1 MKWKVRKSSMRSTY
15 FVIGPLAKCLLKMN
29 LFTVISQIF
38 SLLSGNVCFE
48 RILWL
53 AGSTRLPL
61 PKSCMKKIHMQE
73 NTQKKSCRKI
83 YLMKT
88 CTLIFLLLDWIIS
101 ICTATYLQLKY
112 WKIIRWAA
120 TNYCWLLYRHMTALN
135 VKRHVYFR
143 QFAR

>member
-1 MKWKVRKSSMRSTY
+1 MESSKIIDE
-15 FVIGPLAKCLLKMN
+15 VN
-29 LFTVISQIF
+29 LFRNRPTSQMFTENEPLHSYFSIF

-48 RILWL
+48 RILWP

-120 TNYCWLLYRHMTALN
+120 TNYCWLLYHHMTALS
-135 VKRHVYFR
+135 VKRYVYFR